1 MVVLEFSQVKNPVFR
16 SLYSVHSKWIMPVI
30 GKLVSGHPT
39 AYAYLPESVARFK
52 TREELA
58 EIMREAGLSPVRM
71 VDLMFGLVC
80 IHVGVKKV
88 TLS

>member
-1 MVVLEFSQVKNPVFR
+1 
-16 SLYSVHSKWIMPVI
+16 MPAV

-52 TREELA
+52 SREELA
-58 EIMREAGLSPVRM
+58 EIMRSAGLCPVRM

-80 IHVGVKKV
+80 IHVGSEVRHCWGRRPWKV
-88 TLS
+88 VLP